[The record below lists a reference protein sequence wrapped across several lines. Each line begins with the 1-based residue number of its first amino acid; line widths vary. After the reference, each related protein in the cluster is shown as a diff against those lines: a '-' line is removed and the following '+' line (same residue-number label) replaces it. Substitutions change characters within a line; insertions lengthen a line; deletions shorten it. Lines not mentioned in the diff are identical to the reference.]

1 MMVIC
6 PKVLFKKKMKLKH
19 NFIFIFHR
27 KAKQFVYL

>member
-1 MMVIC
+1 MIGNL
-6 PKVLFKKKMKLKH
+6 PESFIQEEIKLKH